1 MARQSAVH
9 FPSTCLRPN
18 YTRAVNIRN
27 PRVEALLD
35 EVADL
40 TGEGTTEAGRRA
52 LEERRERLRATMGA
66 EFPRTDCPLA

>member
-1 MARQSAVH
+1 M
-9 FPSTCLRPN
+9 
-18 YTRAVNIRN
+18 NIRN

-35 EVADL
+35 EVAYL

-66 EFPRTDCPLA
+66 EFPRTGCPLA

>member
-1 MARQSAVH
+1 MAWQSVVH
-9 FPSTCLRPN
+9 FPSTCLRPI

-40 TGEGTTEAGRRA
+40 AAEGKAEAGRRA

-66 EFPRTDCPLA
+66 EFPRTGCPLA